1 MLAAALAAAAS
12 AGGFALS
19 TSLQHRAAGR
29 VPTTQGGPY
38 ALLLRLSRQ
47 PVWLMGMGFGG
58 LAFCLH
64 ALALSLG
71 ALALVQPIM
80 VSGIVFAVVIRAALE
95 RSVPTTPE
103 LWAVSITAVGLTL
116 FLIATDPTESG
127 AEPRRTQAA
136 VLVVCAWA
144 LSAVLVATHRRWRAD
159 RRPLVLGAAAGLMFG
174 LSAGL
179 VKLVT
184 HDLADPRPA
193 MFVAA
198 LAVAVSGLSGV
209 AINQEAYR
217 LGPLS
222 ASMPVLNVVS
232 VCLAVVF
239 GGVAF
244 GDYPALGTLAV
255 GGQVVALLLIG
266 LGLRLVAV
274 EPEPANDDVT
284 ADAD

>member
-1 MLAAALAAAAS
+1 MLAAALAAGAS

-29 VPTTQGGPY
+29 VPAGQGGPF
-38 ALLLRLSRQ
+38 ALLLRLARQ
-47 PVWLMGMGFGG
+47 PVWLMGMAFGG
-58 LAFCLH
+58 IAFCLH
-64 ALALSLG
+64 ALALSMG
-71 ALALVQPIM
+71 ALALVQPII

-95 RSVPTTPE
+95 RSLPTTTE
-103 LWAVSITAVGLTL
+103 LWAVSASAVGLTL

-127 AEPRRTQAA
+127 ADPRRTSAA
-136 VLVVCAWA
+136 LLVVGAWLLAA
-144 LSAVLVATHRRWRAD
+144 LIVATHRRWRPD
-159 RRPLVLGAAAGLMFG
+159 RRPLVLGVAAGLMFG

-184 HDLADPRPA
+184 HDVTDPRLA
-193 MFVAA
+193 TFAA
-198 LAVAVSGLSGV
+198 AAAVAVSGLSGV

-244 GDYPALGTLAV
+244 GDYPSLGTLAI
-255 GGQVVALLLIG
+255 GGQVLALLLIG
-266 LGLRLVAV
+266 LGLRLVAG
-274 EPEPANDDVT
+274 ESEPAEEVT